1 MEYLII
7 NGELCHFGIKGQK
20 WGVRRYQN
28 ADGTFNEAGKQRY
41 FGGGSSAGGNARRV
55 LAKVYD
61 INAKFY
67 AKNGRNKTLASMN
80 AAARDEQLKKA
91 AAADKARTDKRI
103 EKKSAKYDK
112 AINKVNKEK
121 ESILAAREK
130 NKTILENKWA
140 KKEAAGKMTK
150 AEVNAR
156 RKDFDAGTAAVKKG
170 YERYAS
176 TISNY
181 KKAKV
186 SAITDPSSKKSQ
198 ASIVAGKAYR
208 QQKLSDNLYWRSG
221 TILNYASEEISKK
234 G

>member
-1 MEYLII
+1 MDYII
-7 NGELCHFGIKGQK
+7 TNGELYHHGIKGQK
-20 WGVRRYQN
+20 WGVRRFQN
-28 ADGTFNEAGKQRY
+28 ADGTFNEAGKKRY
-41 FGGGSSAGGNARRV
+41 FGGGGSVKGAASRA
-55 LAKVYD
+55 LAKVYS
-61 INAKFY
+61 INENYYSKH
-67 AKNGRNKTLASMN
+67 GNKTMASMN
-80 AAARDEQLKKA
+80 KAAKEQALKKA

-103 EKKSAKYDK
+103 DKKSAKYDK

-121 ESILAAREK
+121 ESTLAAREK
-130 NKTILENKWA
+130 NKAILESRWE

-150 AEVNAR
+150 AEVDAK
-156 RKDFDAGTAAVKKG
+156 RKDFDAGTKAVKKG

-198 ASIVAGKAYR
+198 ASIAAGKAYR

-221 TILNYASEEISKK
+221 TILNYASEEARK